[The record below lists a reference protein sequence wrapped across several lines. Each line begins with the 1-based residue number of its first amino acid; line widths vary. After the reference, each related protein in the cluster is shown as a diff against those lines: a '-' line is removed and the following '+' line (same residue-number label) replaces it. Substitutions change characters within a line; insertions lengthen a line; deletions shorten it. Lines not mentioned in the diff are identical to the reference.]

1 MEQSVCLGRQPGG
14 DGHED
19 TIAKGVG
26 DVQLS
31 LCCYD
36 VLMNWMHDIAKANA
50 LISPYLRQTP
60 VERSPGLEAHGNHVY
75 LKLDNLQITGSF
87 KVRGALHK
95 LLSMSDEERARGV
108 IAASSGNHGAAVA
121 YAASVLGSRAS
132 VCVPTYASET
142 KIAAI
147 RGYGADVTLVG
158 DDCVDTEVA
167 ARARAEA
174 EGRVYVSPYNDIDV
188 VRGQGTLGVE
198 LAEQIADLD
207 AVFIAV
213 GGGGLIGGV
222 GAYLKGLNPH
232 IEVVA
237 CSPERS
243 PALHACLEAQAQVEV
258 PCEATLSDA
267 TAGGVEEGAITLPLC
282 FEVVDRS
289 LLVSEDDIRHA
300 LRYLLGTHH
309 TMVEG
314 AAGVAIAGWQQVAE
328 TYRDKRVA
336 LVLCGAN
343 ISLDVLKSVLV

>member
-1 MEQSVCLGRQPGG
+1 MSRWTFIGSMP
-14 DGHED
+14 
-19 TIAKGVG
+19 
-26 DVQLS
+26 
-31 LCCYD
+31 
-36 VLMNWMHDIAKANA
+36 LMNWMHDIKSAYE
-50 LISPYLRQTP
+50 LISPYIRKTP
-60 VERSPGLEAHGNHVY
+60 VERSAGLEGDDNEVY

-95 LLSMSDEERARGV
+95 LLSLSDEERSRGV

-121 YAASVLGSRAS
+121 YAARTLDSSAS
-132 VCVPTYASET
+132 VCVPNYASEA

-158 DDCVDTEVA
+158 DDCVDTEVH
-167 ARARAEA
+167 ARARAAA
-174 EGRVYVSPYNDIDV
+174 EGRAYVSPYNDIDV

-198 LAEQIADLD
+198 LAEQIPELD

-222 GAYLKGLNPH
+222 GAYLKALNPD

-243 PALHACLEAQAQVEV
+243 PALHACLEARSQVEV
-258 PCEATLSDA
+258 PCHTTLSDA
-267 TAGGVEEGAITLPLC
+267 TAGGVEQGAVTLPLC

-289 LLVSEDDIRHA
+289 LLVSEEDIREGV
-300 LRYLLGTHH
+300 RYLLGTHH

-314 AAGVAIAGWQQVAE
+314 AAGVAVAAWRQVAHA
-328 TYRDKRVA
+328 YQGKRVA
-336 LVLCGAN
+336 IVLCGAN
-343 ISLDVLKSVLV
+343 ISLDALKEMLS